1 MTEEINGCGCC
12 GTRVCRNRP
21 KDSVQAVRAMIA
33 DGTIVATPAIRRAL
47 ARGDI
52 DGVMNEHGRLS
63 RLGWGTLQRR
73 APMRHEVTMERQD
86 PAEGVRAMIA
96 DGTIVA
102 TPAIRRALARGDIET
117 VFVEHGRALAA
128 EITAARAYRRRKSD
142 SSEPRVRMDI
152 QTAVQIASL
161 SDQPL
166 GLVEL
171 LTGTAPVHL
180 GEFVG
185 PAEGVFDAV
194 VVDVVDTTRR
204 WRDALARR
212 AREASRLD
220 KDIARSAAFLARM
233 ARDRRITNMLAWV
246 CAAVASALVVALNAW
261 LMTRQ

>member
-1 MTEEINGCGCC
+1 MDTAAD
-12 GTRVCRNRP
+12 R
-21 KDSVQAVRAMIA
+21 VRAMIVNGVIA
-33 DGTIVATPAIRRAL
+33 DTPSIRRAL

-73 APMRHEVTMERQD
+73 APMR
-86 PAEGVRAMIA
+86 
-96 DGTIVA
+96 
-102 TPAIRRALARGDIET
+102 
-117 VFVEHGRALAA
+117 
-128 EITAARAYRRRKSD
+128 RKSD
-142 SSEPRVRMDI
+142 TRIPQVRMDI

-171 LTGTAPVHL
+171 LTDTAPVHL

-204 WRDALARR
+204 WRDAMARRVRR

-233 ARDRRITNMLAWV
+233 ARDRRITNMLAWACV
-246 CAAVASALVVALNAW
+246 VIATALVVALDAW
-261 LMTRQ
+261 LLTRQ